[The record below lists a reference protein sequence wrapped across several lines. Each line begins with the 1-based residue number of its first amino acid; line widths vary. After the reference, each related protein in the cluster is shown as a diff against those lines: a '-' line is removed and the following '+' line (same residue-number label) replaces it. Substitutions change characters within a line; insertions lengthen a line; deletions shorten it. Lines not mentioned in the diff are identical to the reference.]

1 MGALRNH
8 VHVLDK
14 NQRKLEYKSIPCT
27 MFGYGE
33 QNGEK
38 TYKVYDK
45 GRKQVLLSHDVV
57 FDETILSHAI
67 RRVIQKH
74 GL

>member
-1 MGALRNH
+1 
-8 VHVLDK
+8 
-14 NQRKLEYKSIPCT
+14 
-27 MFGYGE
+27 MFGYEE

-45 GRKQVLLSHDVV
+45 GQKQVLLNHDVV
-57 FDETILSHAI
+57 FDEAILSHFI
-67 RRVIQKH
+67 GRVIQKH